1 VTGLL
6 ARPEVSA
13 PGSGATVVVSRAPR
27 WLRRH
32 WMLLVLLGLGAGLR
46 VLTVLAYQP
55 AILYIDSF
63 SYLDNIH
70 DLRPDGLRPIGY
82 DLILNLLL
90 PFGGL
95 RAVAVVQHLLGLGI
109 AVMIYRLLL
118 RYGARRWLAALA
130 TAPVLLDAYQAQI
143 EHNIMPDVWFQALLV
158 AIIWVLTWR
167 GLPSPWH
174 AANAGALIGFAVIV
188 RLVGITMLVPAL
200 AYLVVAGSLWASR
213 TGWRRIG
220 LRAAAMAAGFAVL
233 LAGYAGYYR
242 LTTGLWGISG
252 AGDGVL
258 YGRAAV
264 IADCER
270 LPAGTPERAV
280 CPVQPRDQRF
290 GVDYYVHDT
299 ASPAMTV
306 DLPPGVSMDA
316 VQASF
321 ARSVFAHQP
330 FDLAVVVSEDFLKGF
345 RPVRVDAANDVPVD
359 RWFFQTSYPYWGM
372 PQRVDARAVE
382 FGGVP
387 VGVNRPVAELLRDYQ
402 LTVGYTPG
410 PLLGLAL
417 AAGLLGGFGIGDA
430 RRSGI
435 RAASLLASGLGITVL
450 MTAAAFEFSWRYQ
463 LPGLVLLP
471 MAGALGITAFSGPLR
486 RPGPRRKL
494 RPPLQPYPDAVDTAT
509 VREFI
514 RSEGEVHLAPVVV
527 IIAAYNE
534 EDGIGAVLAAVP
546 AMSCGMPVD
555 TLVIV
560 DGCTDGTARVA
571 RRHGARVCELRTN
584 RGQGAALR
592 LGYALARCGGARYI
606 VTTDADGQ
614 YDMAELALLLQPL
627 IDDEADFVTGSRA
640 LGRRETSD
648 PVRHL
653 GVHVFARLA
662 SALTRQRLT
671 DTSFGFRAMKAEV
684 TEAVTLSQAQYQAS
698 ELLLGV
704 ILHGYRVLEQPM
716 TMLARTAG
724 ETKKGNNFVYG
735 MRYARVLVGTW
746 VRESWAWR
754 RRSDC
759 RLSRRRSDGRLSRLR
774 FDGRLSRLRFDCRLS
789 RRRSSQPNTNRSST
803 ANLST
808 KSGR

>member
-6 ARPEVSA
+6 ARPQVSA
-13 PGSGATVVVSRAPR
+13 PNTDAMVVVSRALR
-27 WLRRH
+27 WSCRH
-32 WMLLVLLGLGAGLR
+32 GTLLVLLGLGAGLR

-90 PFGGL
+90 PLGGL
-95 RAVAVVQHLLGLGI
+95 RAVAVVQHLLGLVL
-109 AVMIYRLLL
+109 AVVIYLLL
-118 RYGARRWLAALA
+118 RRHGARRWLAALA
-130 TAPVLLDAYQAQI
+130 TAPVLLDAYQVQI

-174 AANAGALIGFAVIV
+174 AAGSGVLIGAAVVV
-188 RLVGITMLVPAL
+188 RLVGITMLIPAL
-200 AYLVVAGSLWASR
+200 AYLIVAGSLWASR

-233 LAGYAGYYR
+233 LTGYAGYYR
-242 LTTGLWGISG
+242 VTTGVWGISG
-252 AGDGVL
+252 AGGGVL

-280 CPVQPRDQRF
+280 CPAQPRDQRF
-290 GVDYYVHDT
+290 GVDFYVHDP

-306 DLPPGVSMDA
+306 ALPPGESMAA

-321 ARSVFAHQP
+321 ARMVFANQP
-330 FDLAVVVSEDFLKGF
+330 LDLAVAVGKDFLKGF

-359 RWFFQTSYPYWGM
+359 RWYFQTSYPYWGI
-372 PQRVDARAVE
+372 QYLVDARAVE

-387 VGVNRPVAELLRDYQ
+387 IGVNQTLAAVLRDYQ
-402 LTVGYTPG
+402 LSVGYIPG
-410 PLLGLAL
+410 PLLGLGL
-417 AAGLLGGFGIGDA
+417 IAGLLGGFGVGNA
-430 RRSGI
+430 RWSGI
-435 RAASLLASGLGITVL
+435 RAASLLASGLAVTVL
-450 MTAAAFEFSWRYQ
+450 VTAAAFEFSWRYQ
-463 LPGLVLLP
+463 LPALVLLP

-486 RPGPRRKL
+486 RPSPRRKL
-494 RPPLQPYPDAVDTAT
+494 RPPLPPYPDPVDTAT
-509 VREFI
+509 MREFV
-514 RSEGEVHLAPVVV
+514 RTEGEVRFAPVVV
-527 IIAAYNE
+527 IIAAYDE
-534 EDGIGAVLAAVP
+534 EDGIGAVLDAVP
-546 AMSCGMPVD
+546 SMSCGLPVD

-560 DGCTDGTARVA
+560 DGCTDGTAAVA
-571 RRHGARVCELRTN
+571 RRHGARVCELPVN

-592 LGYALARCGGARYI
+592 LGYALARRGGARYA

-614 YDMAELALLLQPL
+614 YDMTELPLLLQPL
-627 IDDEADFVTGSRA
+627 IEDEADFVTGSRT
-640 LGRRETSD
+640 LGRQETAD

-653 GVHVFARLA
+653 GVHVFAGLA
-662 SALTRQRLT
+662 TALTRQRLT

-704 ILHGYRVLEQPM
+704 ILNGYRVLEQPM

-746 VRESWAWR
+746 SRETWAR
-754 RRSDC
+754 RRS
-759 RLSRRRSDGRLSRLR
+759 SDGRL
-774 FDGRLSRLRFDCRLS
+774 G
-789 RRRSSQPNTNRSST
+789 RRSFEPNTNRSSK

>member
-1 VTGLL
+1 M
-6 ARPEVSA
+6 
-13 PGSGATVVVSRAPR
+13 VVASRALASR
-27 WLRRH
+27 ASGWAHRH
-32 WMLLVLLGLGAGLR
+32 WMLLMLLGMGAGLR

-63 SYLDNIH
+63 SYLDNLH

-95 RAVAVVQHLLGLGI
+95 RGVVVVQHLLGLGL
-109 AVMIYRLLL
+109 AVVIFLLL
-118 RYGARRWLAALA
+118 RRHGARRPLAALA
-130 TAPVLLDAYQAQI
+130 TAPVLLDAYQVQI

-174 AANAGALIGFAVIV
+174 AASAGVLIGVAVIV

-200 AYLVVAGSLWASR
+200 AYLVVAGSLWTSR
-213 TGWRRIG
+213 AGWRRIG

-233 LAGYAGYYR
+233 LAGYAGYYWA
-242 LTTGLWGISG
+242 TTGKWGISG
-252 AGDGVL
+252 AGGGVL

-270 LPAGTPERAV
+270 LAAGTPERAV
-280 CPVQPRDQRF
+280 CPTQPREQRL
-290 GVDYYVHDT
+290 GVDFYVHDP

-306 DLPPGVSMDA
+306 VLPFGESMDA
-316 VQASF
+316 VQSTF
-321 ARSVFAHQP
+321 ARTVFANQP
-330 FDLAVVVSEDFLKGF
+330 LDLAAAVVKDFLKGF
-345 RPVRVDAANDVPVD
+345 RPVRVDAANDVPVS
-359 RWFFQTSYPYWGM
+359 RWYFQTSYPYWGI
-372 PQRVDARAVE
+372 QYLVDARAFE

-387 VGVNRPVAELLRDYQ
+387 IGVHQALAAVLRDYQ
-402 LTVGYTPG
+402 LTVGYIPG
-410 PLLGLAL
+410 PLLGVGLV
-417 AAGLLGGFGIGDA
+417 AGLLGGLGVGSA

-435 RAASLLASGLGITVL
+435 RAAGLLVSGLGVTVL
-450 MTAAAFEFSWRYQ
+450 VTASAFEFSWRYQ
-463 LPGLVLLP
+463 LPALVLLP
-471 MAGALGITAFSGPLR
+471 MAGALGIVAFSGPLC
-486 RPGPRRKL
+486 RPSPRRKR
-494 RPPLQPYPDAVDTAT
+494 RPLLAPYPDPLDTAT
-509 VREFI
+509 TGEFL
-514 RSEGEVHLAPVVV
+514 RSEGEVRFAPVVV

-534 EDGIGAVLAAVP
+534 EEGIGAVLAAVP
-546 AMSCGMPVD
+546 SMSCGMPVD
-555 TLVIV
+555 TLVV
-560 DGCTDGTARVA
+560 ADGCTDATAVVA
-571 RRHGARVCELRTN
+571 RRHGARVCELAVN

-592 LGYALARCGGARYI
+592 LGYALARRGGARYV

-614 YDMAELALLLQPL
+614 YDMAELPLLLQPL
-627 IDDEADFVTGSRA
+627 VDDEADFVTGSRT
-640 LGRRETSD
+640 LGRQETSD

-653 GVHVFARLA
+653 GVHVFAMLA

-671 DTSFGFRAMKAEV
+671 DTSFGFRAMRAEV
-684 TEAVTLSQAQYQAS
+684 TEAVTLLQAQYQAS

-704 ILHGYRVLEQPM
+704 ISHGYRVLEQPM

-724 ETKKGNNFVYG
+724 KTKKGNNFVYG

-746 VRESWAWR
+746 SRESWAR
-754 RRSDC
+754 RR
-759 RLSRRRSDGRLSRLR
+759 RW
-774 FDGRLSRLRFDCRLS
+774 
-789 RRRSSQPNTNRSST
+789 RSSPPNTNRSSN